1 LPFAIG
7 AGVTVGAA
15 PIDGDRIVATAA
27 DLAESEEFPLYAVTP
42 APGWRAF
49 VRGAV
54 AELQRAG
61 FPLRGAWMTISGDVP
76 IGAGLSSSAAMSVAL
91 CLALLAVAAVPA
103 PGPAPVAL
111 AQICSAIENRWV
123 GAQTG
128 LLDQLASLCGR
139 EGHALAIDFRSLAVE
154 PVPLKLGAYRLV
166 TLAAGT
172 PRALAGAG
180 TRDGAG
186 YNDRR
191 DECREACQLLGLTS
205 LRDATLADAARL
217 PDPLDRRVRHV
228 VAENARVRAA
238 VDALRRG
245 EVAALGEL
253 LNDSHASLRDDYEVS
268 VPAVEAAR
276 ETLLRGG
283 ALGARIVGGGFG
295 GSVLG
300 LLPPGVGLPA
310 GALEHIARAGARIL
324 E

>member
-1 LPFAIG
+1 
-7 AGVTVGAA
+7 
-15 PIDGDRIVATAA
+15 
-27 DLAESEEFPLYAVTP
+27 VTP

-49 VRGAV
+49 VGGAV

-61 FPLRGAWMTISGDVP
+61 FPLHGARLTISGDLP

-154 PVPLKLGAYRLV
+154 PVPLKLGGYRLV
-166 TLAAGT
+166 TLAAGA

-180 TRDGAG
+180 TVAG

-191 DECREACQLLGLTS
+191 AECRRACALLGLQS

-238 VDALRRG
+238 VEALRRG
-245 EVAALGEL
+245 EIADLGEL
-253 LNDSHASLRDDYEVS
+253 LNDSHASLRDYYEVS

-276 ETLLRGG
+276 ETLLRAG

-310 GALEHIARAGARIL
+310 GALEHVACAGARIL